1 VKRRAQRPRPVTR
14 PAQKR
19 SDSAVVK
26 SEGAVSDDIEVA
38 MNVEGHHL
46 VVVTGI
52 HDGCRVN

>member
-1 VKRRAQRPRPVTR
+1 VE
-14 PAQKR
+14 
-19 SDSAVVK
+19 